1 VINAYD
7 IASGGFVGSLRT
19 GPGKPERVNGLWAIA
34 FGNGVRGQH
43 TDALFFAAGV
53 ADETHGV
60 YGRIDADDD

>member
-1 VINAYD
+1 V
-7 IASGGFVGSLRT
+7 
-19 GPGKPERVNGLWAIA
+19 WAIA

-60 YGRIDADDD
+60 YGRIDADED